1 MTWQEMV
8 NAVELAQK
16 IELPYFCFDPE
27 FVNLQVVYDQF
38 RFAAECAYIA
48 QDQFADDLCGCL
60 DSGLL

>member
-1 MTWQEMV
+1 MNWKEMV
-8 NAVELAQK
+8 NTIELAQK

-27 FVNLQVVYDQF
+27 FVNLAEVYAQLM
-38 RFAAECAYIA
+38 FAAKCACVS

>member
-48 QDQFADDLCGCL
+48 QDLFINDTWGCL
-60 DSGLL
+60 DSELI